1 MAYCT
6 ETDVTNQ
13 IGATALAQLTDIN
26 EDLNKD
32 TDVVADAITKAD
44 TVIDFY
50 LSYRYDVPLTS
61 PPDIINIWATDIAVY
76 ELYKKKIDSEL
87 PSGILVSY
95 NKAIEFLSSISQ
107 GRMKLP
113 CVTLANTATNV
124 IICDKAATDQIFQTD
139 ILDTL

>member
-13 IGATALAQLTDIN
+13 IGAEALAQLTDIN

-32 TDVVADAITKAD
+32 TDVVTSAIAKAD
-44 TVIDFY
+44 IVIDFY

-61 PPDIINIWATDIAVY
+61 PPDIVTIWATDIAVY
-76 ELYKKKIDSEL
+76 ELYKKTRDTDPPI
-87 PSGILVSY
+87 GIMNSY
-95 NKAIEFLSSISQ
+95 TKAIEFLSSISR

-113 CVTLANTATNV
+113 GVTLASAATNV
-124 IICDKAATDQIFQTD
+124 IICDKAATDQIFQND